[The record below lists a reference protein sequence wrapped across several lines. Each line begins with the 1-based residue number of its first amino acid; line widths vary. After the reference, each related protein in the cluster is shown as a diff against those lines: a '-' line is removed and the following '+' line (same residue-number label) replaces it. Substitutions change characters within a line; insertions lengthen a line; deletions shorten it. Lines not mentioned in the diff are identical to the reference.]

1 MRATRIPLAEI
12 PARGVQGS
20 KHRRQI
26 DKALRD
32 QVSHL
37 AFALPL
43 AIDTEQGGSQYL
55 ASVLLHHE
63 ACGRAGQ
70 AGGGSA

>member
-1 MRATRIPLAEI
+1 
-12 PARGVQGS
+12 
-20 KHRRQI
+20 
-26 DKALRD
+26 
-32 QVSHL
+32 VSHL